1 MKGRIWAAP
10 APQTQEDNIM
20 PKYLF
25 EATYVGQGIK
35 GLMEEGG
42 TKRRDALTEALKSVG
57 GTLESFYYAFGY
69 YDVLGVFEAPDDA
82 SAAALSLLINS
93 TGSVNVRLKPLLTV
107 EDLDEAAKKTPAYRA
122 PGK

>member
-1 MKGRIWAAP
+1 
-10 APQTQEDNIM
+10 M

-69 YDVLGVFEAPDDA
+69 YDDAPIVVKSGVSPLGL
-82 SAAALSLLINS
+82 AA
-93 TGSVNVRLKPLLTV
+93 
-107 EDLDEAAKKTPAYRA
+107 
-122 PGK
+122 

>member
-1 MKGRIWAAP
+1 
-10 APQTQEDNIM
+10 M

-25 EATYVGQGIK
+25 EATYVGQGVK

-69 YDVLGVFEAPDDA
+69 YDVLDVLRRQTMRVPQHCHTVLPGAGTVGEFGTLA
-82 SAAALSLLINS
+82 SGRRRRKFTTATA
-93 TGSVNVRLKPLLTV
+93 GSDQGLRK
-107 EDLDEAAKKTPAYRA
+107 R
-122 PGK
+122 PGD